1 MSPCIACGKPTKE
14 RSKLCSRV
22 KCVQAR
28 GLRRAQAVA
37 GMNEKIKNAKPATE
51 QEPRPKH
58 IIEAETSAG
67 TRVAKTK
74 NEIDADDLRD
84 VADRSKP
91 AKRTP
96 VDERPKQP
104 AYLKSVAQPII
115 PSADPE
121 APYGRDENDRPI
133 GVPVGKPYVKPE
145 LKAEQVAPSGSKPC
159 GDCGQQLC
167 KHCHPENIVQT
178 DVLKQITRVPV
189 TLDSEGNGRPAASDL
204 EENVRRQF
212 GLPSPPAFTFAAT
225 PPKATFDSYP

>member
-104 AYLKSVAQPII
+104 AYLKSVAQPVVYN
-115 PSADPE
+115 PANKE
-121 APYGRDENDRPI
+121 APFGYDDNDRPI

-145 LKAEQVAPSGSKPC
+145 LKAIQDSKVIQERPSNGLPC
-159 GDCGQQLC
+159 GGCGNDLC
-167 KHCHPENIVQT
+167 KHCHPENA
-178 DVLKQITRVPV
+178 VLSPK
-189 TLDSEGNGRPAASDL
+189 D
-204 EENVRRQF
+204 RRRNQ
-212 GLPSPPAFTFAAT
+212 
-225 PPKATFDSYP
+225 